1 MSYLKEVLGTFE
13 EQPIE
18 ILCTALLIWAIF
30 PAIIFGVRGILLL
43 VSVVSLDIFIRSF
56 SNLFLPWWASIIIN
70 FGKFILEYL
79 AFIILTLILV
89 YHKVIEPIN
98 FRGLI
103 ERLRRL

>member
-1 MSYLKEVLGTFE
+1 MSYLKEILGTFE
-13 EQPIE
+13 EQSVE

-30 PAIIFGVRGILLL
+30 PVLIFGVRGILLL
-43 VSVVSLDIFIRSF
+43 IGVVSLDIFIRSF
-56 SNLFLPWWASIIIN
+56 SNLLLPWWTSIIIN

-89 YHKVIEPIN
+89 HHEVIEPIN